1 MPYTPGCDAVCE
13 PPTHVQSCLTEA
25 VVDDVPPP
33 QPVTRRAAEARIEQ
47 SRVEPNW
54 RL

>member
-13 PPTHVQSCLTEA
+13 PPTQVHSCLMEA
-25 VVDDVPPP
+25 VVDDPEPL